1 MQEQSVVGVVFFFF
15 FDILFEYKVTKRYFR
30 GKQWPAGPFPTGSS
44 SSYVPRLG
52 CWCPCAV
59 TLVAV
64 GKASEKEHKYGRA
77 RMPSCMCACDV
88 LLMVKLFCSRKNSRT
103 SSSCFVLSLH

>member
-1 MQEQSVVGVVFFFF
+1 MGIFFFSL
-15 FDILFEYKVTKRYFR
+15 ISHLSIRLLKSVFR

-44 SSYVPRLG
+44 FSYVPRLG
-52 CWCPCAV
+52 CWCPRAAM
-59 TLVAV
+59 LVAV